1 MSEEIKDVTLKE
13 GAMTF
18 LSIIMAVGLLRIVL
32 GEESFIKLA
41 LWVLNLITYDQFNL

>member
-13 GAMTF
+13 GAMAF
-18 LSIIMAVGLLRIVL
+18 LSILVAVAVLRIAL

-41 LWVLNLITYDQFNL
+41 LWVLNLITYGQFNL